1 MHGCGDGFPGVCV
14 CYLCM
19 CVNVYAGQQTTQFL
33 LSNYTIENGK
43 QEFLETK
50 EGGAGRQEKKGRK
63 EKKINVFF

>member
-1 MHGCGDGFPGVCV
+1 
-14 CYLCM
+14 M